1 MENKNTIPY
10 PLIVNELSKITGV
23 PSAVAETFIKEFFSQ
38 ISELLSRSESV
49 KIKNIGQ
56 FATVESNEEPIA
68 FIPDK
73 IISEALNEP
82 FAFFEPVELNSEV
95 VEDMLN
101 EFNNGSDN
109 DNIIS
114 TSKDTTSETEASTDK
129 NEVAEDAQMTDGKE
143 VEIDADDVKN
153 PIEEDIDL
161 IQEDDDLTQNDEI
174 VSNNVDI
181 DDEFEV
187 KNTSR
192 NLFSKIMFFI
202 IGLFLGIIIG
212 YLLHQSGY
220 VTVFDERK
228 EDQSVVASQ
237 QSDTMFNKEMTSED
251 TLESQREKIIPE
263 IIYDTVTASNF
274 LTSMSRKYYG
284 EMNFWVYIYE
294 ENKDILDNPDKIKPG
309 TKVVIPPAEKYG
321 IDRYDSISVKNAR
334 LKAVKIYEP
343 YRK

>member
-38 ISELLSRSESV
+38 ISESLSRGESV

-73 IISEALNEP
+73 IISDALNEP

-95 VEDMLN
+95 DEDVLN

-109 DNIIS
+109 DKIIS
-114 TSKDTTSETEASTDK
+114 SSKDTTSEKEASTDK
-129 NEVAEDAQMTDGKE
+129 NVDAEDFQKSE
-143 VEIDADDVKN
+143 EKKVEIDADDVKN
-153 PIEEDIDL
+153 PIEDIDL
-161 IQEDDDLTQNDEI
+161 IQEDDVTQNDEI
-174 VSNNVDI
+174 GENNVDI
-181 DDEFEV
+181 VEEPEIE
-187 KNTSR
+187 NTAR
-192 NLFSKIMFFI
+192 NHFPEILFFI
-202 IGLFLGIIIG
+202 IGLFFGIIIG
-212 YLLHQSGY
+212 YFLHQSGY
-220 VTVFDERK
+220 VTVFDEK
-228 EDQSVVASQ
+228 KADQSVVASP
-237 QSDTMFNKEMTSED
+237 QSDTTYNKVVTSID
-251 TLESQREKIIPE
+251 SLESHREKIIPE

-284 EMNFWVYIYE
+284 EMYFWVYIYE
-294 ENKDILDNPDKIKPG
+294 ENKDILGNPDKIKPG
-309 TKVVIPPAEKYG
+309 TRVVIPPAEKYG
-321 IDRYDSISVKNAR
+321 IDRHDSLSVENAR